1 MSAVARWD
9 AFLAQIANR
18 HHVVIGEAE
27 GVARTYIEDI
37 HADVAP
43 LSNALMAVRSR
54 LQDLESKI
62 VDTWHAKVD
71 QVVVD
76 EGGDR
81 EREFAKGI
89 ALQRALDDRREELE
103 PRIFAAIAVR
113 REAAGLGASVAA
125 LGAHAVAQVAAV
137 VEWRRMRAAEHALR
151 DLRPPRPLGP
161 IIAVEAAHLSYWR
174 AYLTVRSRYE
184 PILARDL
191 AMEIRSRMEA
201 WYTYHAEFEDEWV
214 RAGRRRLAV

>member
-1 MSAVARWD
+1 HGLLLPPQCSSRVGEVRADPQDDRGQARGEVPGHRRGSAVLMSAVARWD

-18 HHVVIGEAE
+18 HHVVIREAE
-27 GVARTYIEDI
+27 GVAQAYIEDI

-62 VDTWHAKVD
+62 VGTWHAKVD

-103 PRIFAAIAVR
+103 PRIFAAIAV
-113 REAAGLGASVAA
+113 
-125 LGAHAVAQVAAV
+125 
-137 VEWRRMRAAEHALR
+137 
-151 DLRPPRPLGP
+151 
-161 IIAVEAAHLSYWR
+161 
-174 AYLTVRSRYE
+174 
-184 PILARDL
+184 
-191 AMEIRSRMEA
+191 
-201 WYTYHAEFEDEWV
+201 
-214 RAGRRRLAV
+214 